1 MIGGKQMVAPFRR
14 LVPFAAAAV
23 MLLATAIPVAA
34 ALPVT
39 LVDDGYSL
47 PLFLGNAGDSRLF
60 VVEKGGLIKIVNGG
74 TFLDVSAKI
83 STDGERGLL
92 ALAFHPNYASNGL
105 FYVVYTRASDGDVM
119 ISEFKRSVD
128 PDVADPT
135 SERIVLR
142 VEHSSASNHNGA
154 TLMFKG
160 SLLYITLGDGGGS
173 PGTRSQDLSL
183 YVGKILR
190 INPLDPDGAGPK
202 TYSIPSTNPYV
213 GRSGLDE
220 IWSLGLR
227 NPWRCSFD
235 DATGKL
241 WCGDVGQGLYEEIDR
256 HTDAKAINF
265 GWPLLEG
272 RHYYNYPNHQQGD
285 LCTSKCRRLPI
296 VEYPHSM
303 TGGNNSNVTGGYVS
317 RRSGAGLYG
326 KYIFGDFGSGRVW
339 AISAT
344 APVGSAMPAALADT
358 DFVISSFGKGADG
371 RLYLVDYGG
380 GAIYLL
386 NDS

>member
-1 MIGGKQMVAPFRR
+1 
-14 LVPFAAAAV
+14 

-39 LVDDGYSL
+39 LIDDGYSA
-47 PLFLGNAGDSRLF
+47 PLFLTNSGDSRLF

-74 TFLDVSAKI
+74 TFLDLTAKVN
-83 STDGERGLL
+83 TVGERGLL

-105 FYVVYTRASDGDVM
+105 FYVLYTRASDGDVM

-135 SERIVLR
+135 SERILLR
-142 VEHSSASNHNGA
+142 VEHSSASNHNGG
-154 TLMFKG
+154 TLMFKAG
-160 SLLYITLGDGGGS
+160 LLYITLGDGGGS
-173 PGTRSQDLSL
+173 PGTRAQDLSL

-202 TYSIPSTNPYV
+202 TYSIPSKNPFV
-213 GRSGLDE
+213 GRAGLDE
-220 IWSLGLR
+220 IWSYGLR

-235 DATGKL
+235 GPTGKL
-241 WCGDVGQGLYEEIDR
+241 WCGDVGQNLYEEIDR
-256 HTDAKAINF
+256 HIDGRAINF

-272 RHYYNYPNHQQGD
+272 FHYYNYPNQQQGD

-296 VEYPHSM
+296 MEYPHSVD
-303 TGGNNSNVTGGYVS
+303 GDDNSNVTGGYVS
-317 RRSGAGLYG
+317 RRAGAVLNG

-339 AISAT
+339 AIPFD
-344 APVGSAMPAALADT
+344 APRGTPMPAPLADT
-358 DFVISSFGKGADG
+358 SFVISSFGRGADG